1 MVGKEIGGGRRKGYR
16 AALALLTV
24 TWILSTHAAFAQSSR
39 PSPNSPR
46 TFSIPAGSLANA
58 LVAFGRQAGVQISYV
73 PAVAAGLTTKGVS
86 GSLIPDA
93 ALSQLLSGSGL
104 SYRFTGAQTVL
115 IERPGSAAIVPP
127 GGTLEVIDVQGK
139 QESAWGPVDG
149 FVATRSATGTKTDT
163 PIIETP
169 QSISVVPRDQIEA
182 QNADSAKQALRYTA
196 GVAGENRGNFGG
208 YDIMYGRG
216 FILDQY
222 WDGMRLPGAAGVFPP
237 QPEMFGIER
246 VEFLRGP
253 SSVLFGQ
260 GSLGGLVN
268 LVGKRPSA
276 VASNEVVVQGGS
288 YGRIQGGFD
297 STGPLDK
304 NGDFLY
310 RITGFAKD
318 ADNQVNYVKEQRYYI
333 SPALTW
339 RPTKDT
345 NWTVKFD
352 YQNDPAV
359 GYYNFV
365 PMQGSLVSNPAGVRI
380 PTSFYSGDPN
390 FNTMSRKTY
399 AVSSFFDHQF
409 SDVFKVRQNTR
420 FIDTTG
426 TMKQVL
432 PLGLES
438 NLLGGSSDT
447 LYRYAQGVRERVTSL
462 TTDTQGEFKFG
473 TGPIDHKVLVG
484 VDTQNVLFK
493 QAFAQSAQD
502 DPSNTFCTYYGLCSP
517 QSAPPISLSS
527 PVYGYQILN
536 PLDDPTSFTNQSIR
550 QTLQQVGFYAQD
562 QIKIGRLS
570 IVGGVRY
577 DSAQVRTDTLD
588 FVYPSNSGATK
599 QNDHATTGRVGVVY
613 EFESGVAPFATYATS
628 FNPTLGRTT
637 GVPLKPT
644 TGELH
649 EAGVKF
655 QSPGSKIFAQFS
667 VFELTQQNYTTQDPL
682 STDLR
687 QIGEVRSRGFEIE
700 GRAQITDNFVVLA
713 SYTNVD
719 PVITKSTGADL
730 GMIPTW
736 VPRQIG
742 AVWGDYTIREGALNG
757 LGFSLGVRHMG
768 QTFGDAQNTL
778 VVPSYTLAD
787 AGIHYDLE
795 SLDPRFKGARLSVNA
810 TNLFDK
816 IYVSQCTVQFDNNC
830 VYGLRR
836 QVLATLRYKW

>member
-1 MVGKEIGGGRRKGYR
+1 MRAWEVWGRRRKGYR
-16 AALALLTV
+16 ATLALLAATS
-24 TWILSTHAAFAQSSR
+24 ILSVDAVSAQSPR
-39 PSPNSPR
+39 PSSNAQRP
-46 TFSIPAGSLANA
+46 FSIPAGPLSGA

-73 PAVAAGLTTKGVS
+73 PSVASGLTTKGVS
-86 GSLIPDA
+86 GSLAPDT
-93 ALSQLLSGSGL
+93 ALSQILSGSGL

-115 IERPGSAAIVPP
+115 IERPGSAPAIPA

-149 FVATRSATGTKTDT
+149 YVATRSATGTKTDT
-163 PIIETP
+163 PIIQTP

-222 WDGMRLPGAAGVFPP
+222 WDGMKLPGAAGVFPP

-268 LVGKRPSA
+268 LVSKRPSA
-276 VASNEVVVQGGS
+276 VASNEVVLQGGS

-345 NWTVKFD
+345 SWTVKFD
-352 YQNDPAV
+352 YQNDPSV

-365 PMQGSLVSNPAGVRI
+365 PMQGSLTPNPGGVKI

-390 FNTMSRKTY
+390 FNTMSRTTY
-399 AVSSFFDHQF
+399 AVSSFFDHEF
-409 SDVFKVRQNTR
+409 NDVFKVRQNTR
-420 FIDTTG
+420 FIDTSG

-432 PLGLES
+432 PLGLDS
-438 NLLGGSSDT
+438 NIGFGDPDQMW
-447 LYRYAQGVRERVTSL
+447 RYAQGVRERITSL

-473 TGPIDHKVLVG
+473 TGPVDHKVLVG
-484 VDTQNVLFK
+484 VDTQNILFK
-493 QAFAQSAQD
+493 QAFAQSAPD
-502 DPSNTFCTYYGLCSP
+502 IPCFISLPCSA

-527 PVYGYQILN
+527 PIYGYQILN
-536 PLDDPTSFTNQSIR
+536 PLDDPNSFTHQNTR
-550 QTLQQVGFYAQD
+550 QTLQQIGIYAQD
-562 QIKIGRLS
+562 QMKIGRLS
-570 IVGGVRY
+570 VVGGVRY
-577 DSAQVRTDTLD
+577 DSAQSSTNTVD
-588 FVYPSNSGATK
+588 FVDPASGGLVK
-599 QNDHATTGRVGVVY
+599 QNDHATTGRVGLVY
-613 EFESGVAPFATYATS
+613 EFDSGVAPFATYATS
-628 FNPTLGRTT
+628 FNPTLGTDSST
-637 GVPLKPT
+637 GNPLKPT

-649 EAGVKF
+649 EVGVKF
-655 QSPGSKIFAQFS
+655 QPAGSKIFAQFS
-667 VFELTQQNYTTQDPL
+667 VFELTQQNYTTQDPNISVL
-682 STDLR
+682 NR
-687 QIGEVRSRGFEIE
+687 KQIGEVRSRGFEIE
-700 GRAQITDNFVVLA
+700 GRAQVTDNFVVLA

-719 PVITKSTGADL
+719 PVITKSNGADL

-768 QTFGDAQNTL
+768 QTFGDAANTL

-795 SLDPRFKGARLSVNA
+795 NLDPRFKGAKLSVNA